1 MSRNIYHLKCSSVI
15 LHKSTNRKEV
25 ITMVRKIQKIK
36 ANGKKQEE
44 RNLFL
49 RRKLCFCI
57 GRCFNTHRPK
67 LK

>member
-36 ANGKKQEE
+36 TNGRESK
-44 RNLFL
+44 RNLF
-49 RRKLCFCI
+49 CAESFSFVSG
-57 GRCFNTHRPK
+57 GRFNTHRPK